1 MNMFGREEPNTSC
14 TEHRRCFCVDSAKVG
29 LDDSFQCLKIHVP
42 VNLPAMLSDNHFKPT
57 AETEP
62 TLMIRQT
69 FCDGYCM
76 CTSTFYPWHLGIRFA
91 VQCGISQIKKL
102 PTYRRRSMVSLHIL
116 MPATEV
122 AAAVGK
128 WKMEVREL
136 FCFYSH
142 GGSGFPR
149 LGALIWESF

>member
-1 MNMFGREEPNTSC
+1 
-14 TEHRRCFCVDSAKVG
+14 
-29 LDDSFQCLKIHVP
+29 
-42 VNLPAMLSDNHFKPT
+42 
-57 AETEP
+57 
-62 TLMIRQT
+62 
-69 FCDGYCM
+69 
-76 CTSTFYPWHLGIRFA
+76 
-91 VQCGISQIKKL
+91 
-102 PTYRRRSMVSLHIL
+102 MVSLHIL

-149 LGALIWESF
+149 LGALIWESFWRSAHESVASLGVVKKNALLTAGLRHR